1 MAELHELL
9 AQYGSA
15 ADRIGWLGFLVSD
28 SRRSVDA
35 RGSGTVASDAPC
47 AKWCWTRLVA
57 DKFLCVKS
65 DGAYA
70 RLTEGVTSRP
80 RPVKAALG
88 VEQRIATAS

>member
-1 MAELHELL
+1 ML
-9 AQYGSA
+9 ARYGSA
-15 ADRIGWLGFLVSD
+15 ADHIGWLGFLVSD

-35 RGSGTVASDAPC
+35 RGSGTVAVRRALCKMVLDA
-47 AKWCWTRLVA
+47 LVA

-70 RLTEGVTSRP
+70 RLTEGVISRP
-80 RPVKAALG
+80 RPVNAALG

>member
-1 MAELHELL
+1 MRRRTSCCPSLSLLPTALVPAEFLVPDRGG
-9 AQYGSA
+9 ASTTPDRGSA
-15 ADRIGWLGFLVSD
+15 A
-28 SRRSVDA
+28 RRALCKMVLDA
-35 RGSGTVASDAPC
+35 
-47 AKWCWTRLVA
+47 LVA

-80 RPVKAALG
+80 RPVKADLR